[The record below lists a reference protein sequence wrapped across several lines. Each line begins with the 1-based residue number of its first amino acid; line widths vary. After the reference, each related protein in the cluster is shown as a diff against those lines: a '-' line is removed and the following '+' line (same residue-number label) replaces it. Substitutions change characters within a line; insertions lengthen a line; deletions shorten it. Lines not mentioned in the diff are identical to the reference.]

1 MRDDH
6 ITDAAFVHLRGI
18 QSLKMACS
26 CQVTI
31 TGATFMNLRGIRSLD
46 TSLTFNY
53 ALQAAAAAVLA
64 LGSEVTP
71 VALLAGL

>member
-1 MRDDH
+1 
-6 ITDAAFVHLRGI
+6 
-18 QSLKMACS
+18 
-26 CQVTI
+26 
-31 TGATFMNLRGIRSLD
+31 MNLRGIRSLD